1 MSETRQGVLP
11 TPSAFPGSMC
21 RRISITHWTW
31 SLASS
36 LGKLWLYSHCPKLN
50 RMLTFCHLVSALCSE
65 MTLKTQKLKKNHKH
79 EKFKPDHME
88 LFTPYKKVFEVGCN
102 GTSAPH
108 DGTKTIATNIA
119 LPPCTVK
126 TQGLILC
133 TLWLV
138 FFIWKVYKSSACIMF
153 SISRY
158 ITVRETM
165 AFWWQVSCLATVS
178 AHSATWCHMNEWHCS
193 PSSSNFCMS
202 GSMFSPSVAFTSTPY
217 LSRDLG

>member
-126 TQGLILC
+126 TQELILC
-133 TLWLV
+133 TLWL
-138 FFIWKVYKSSACIMF
+138 FFLIWKVYKSCIMHYVF
-153 SISRY
+153 HFEVYYCERDDGFLVASQLFGYRVSTQCHLMPHER
-158 ITVRETM
+158 M
-165 AFWWQVSCLATVS
+165 ALLPFI
-178 AHSATWCHMNEWHCS
+178 
-193 PSSSNFCMS
+193 F
-202 GSMFSPSVAFTSTPY
+202 
-217 LSRDLG
+217 